1 MHLTLVLQVA
11 GPDPQLFFREG
22 DRVELPDHKV
32 LLFLG
37 TDLCQLASP
46 PVAAAVVERAQPVSL
61 RGGGGGGEWNGTL
74 SNTSKQYH
82 ENKTFIEF
90 LELYVILTRF
100 RYPN

>member
-61 RGGGGGGEWNGTL
+61 RGGGGGGEWNGTFPTNPNL
-74 SNTSKQYH
+74 SSFAKNAVGV
-82 ENKTFIEF
+82 N
-90 LELYVILTRF
+90 LL
-100 RYPN
+100 